1 MWAGMLVL
9 FEGNRACGP
18 GCWSSLRVTGHVGR
32 MLVLFEGNRACGPDA
47 GPL

>member
-1 MWAGMLVL
+1 MWA
-9 FEGNRACGP
+9 